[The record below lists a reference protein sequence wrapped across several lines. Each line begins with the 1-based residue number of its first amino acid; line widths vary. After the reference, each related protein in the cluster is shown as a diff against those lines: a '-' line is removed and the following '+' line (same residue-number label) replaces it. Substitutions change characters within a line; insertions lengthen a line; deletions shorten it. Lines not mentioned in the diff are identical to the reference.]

1 MFCRSV
7 AAAASVLLLAGCQQG
22 GPVMNSTGVTAP
34 SSVAMK
40 AVDVPFAGV
49 VTGEAVFDFATNPKA
64 CASAFTTVTSAK
76 GQASLMGLVTWES
89 QHCLGPESQILDA
102 ELVLTAAN
110 GDKVNATYTGSCAGS
125 GVIGEPVTCTGS
137 ATVTGGT
144 GRFEGATGTAEWNAA
159 IVFQGFD
166 DFSWPG
172 RWEWKGTIRY

>member
-1 MFCRSV
+1 MLYRV
-7 AAAASVLLLAGCQQG
+7 AAAAACVLLLAGCQQA
-22 GPVMNSTGVTAP
+22 GPGTNAPGVTAP

-40 AVDVPFAGV
+40 AVDVPFSGV

-64 CASAFTTVTSAK
+64 CASTFTTVTSAK
-76 GQASLMGLVTWES
+76 GQASHMGLVTWES
-89 QHCLGPESQILDA
+89 QHCLGENSEILDA

-110 GDKVNATYTGSCAGS
+110 GDKLSATYTGSCAGIA
-125 GVIGEPVTCTGS
+125 VIGEPVNCAGTL
-137 ATVTGGT
+137 TVTGGT